1 VLWLCR
7 VVRDAIN
14 LEITFYHQPARTEAA
29 RRAGDDCVERR
40 YAVDS
45 LPGGILTVLLSP
57 PGRMALATRVLLT
70 SDLLVRWGFVLPDA
84 PQGADR
90 DAGILY

>member
-1 VLWLCR
+1 MVVAADHIPGAACVGRADGFKVLWLCR

-40 YAVDS
+40 
-45 LPGGILTVLLSP
+45 
-57 PGRMALATRVLLT
+57 
-70 SDLLVRWGFVLPDA
+70 
-84 PQGADR
+84 
-90 DAGILY
+90 